1 MVYRLQAAFLSII
14 FPSWRSSI
22 HFYLRFWPIKWNFDN
37 ANWFTDS
44 PTNGEQWR
52 FILGRYRSCST
63 NLMMLA
69 VCFTLCQQSDAS
81 CQCFGD
87 RSHGWNQPVQEP
99 CFWSG
104 GGWHFQFLSSAR
116 VLMIQFH
123 PISSFQVMIMRIHA
137 VKPTINFQFWL
148 FIPHYTTHFSWKW
161 GWFMARLSSAWG
173 SPLAFPPPFSC
184 QILGAPGEHAPST

>member
-1 MVYRLQAAFLSII
+1 M
-14 FPSWRSSI
+14 P
-22 HFYLRFWPIKWNFDN
+22 
-37 ANWFTDS
+37 TDS
-44 PTNGEQWR
+44 LIHLLTVSSEGSYWADTAAVAPNWWCWLFSSHCANNR
-52 FILGRYRSCST
+52 
-63 NLMMLA
+63 MLA
-69 VCFTLCQQSDAS
+69 VSVLVT
-81 CQCFGD
+81 D
-87 RSHGWNQPVQEP
+87 RMAGISQYKSHVSGV
-99 CFWSG
+99 G